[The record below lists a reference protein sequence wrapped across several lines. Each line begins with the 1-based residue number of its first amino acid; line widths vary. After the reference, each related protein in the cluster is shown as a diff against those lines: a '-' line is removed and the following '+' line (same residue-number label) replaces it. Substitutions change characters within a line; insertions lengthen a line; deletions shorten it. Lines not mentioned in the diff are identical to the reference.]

1 MTTKGRVSERPR
13 RGPPY
18 RVQLVIDPT
27 LAYFREVILG
37 VRQYGF
43 ETGRLDLID
52 RWLEHEQSDL
62 RTLVRRDSVE
72 GIVAAIHDPRI
83 EAKFH
88 QAPIP
93 VVNVSNTMP
102 FPRLPV
108 VTQDDRAVGRL
119 AAEHLVA
126 AGCRQ
131 FAFWGQHHARY
142 SMDRLAGFR
151 DVVSPTG
158 GEVDVRLMLPRYGR
172 REYSQILQWLSRQ
185 KPPLGVFAVLDAFAL
200 LVLRAA
206 RELGWRVPEDI
217 AVLGAG
223 DDDFLVAF
231 ERIPLSSVQLPAKKI
246 GYQAGAEIDRLISG
260 GKPSTGSVGL
270 APIGLHARQSTDV
283 LFVGD
288 EVVAKALRFIRSH
301 ATTSPYIGDIARVAG
316 IARTTLQKRFKAT
329 IGRTMLEE
337 IQRVRIECAKD
348 LLRTGD
354 LNLEMISERC
364 GFSSSQRFSV
374 LFRQHTG
381 LPPNRYRRSLR

>member
-1 MTTKGRVSERPR
+1 MTQKSRGSEAPHH
-13 RGPPY
+13 GPPY

-62 RTLVRRDSVE
+62 RTLVQRDSVQ
-72 GIVAAIHDPRI
+72 GIVAAIHDPRV
-83 EAKFH
+83 ETRFTKAT
-88 QAPIP
+88 IP

-102 FPRLPV
+102 FPRLTV
-108 VTQDDRAVGRL
+108 VTQDDRAVGQL

-126 AGCRQ
+126 SGCRQ
-131 FAFWGQHHARY
+131 FSFWGQHHARY
-142 SMDRLAGFR
+142 SMDRLEGFR
-151 DVVSPTG
+151 HVIGPAG
-158 GEVDVRLMLPRYGR
+158 GTVDVRLMLPRYGR
-172 REYSQILQWLSRQ
+172 REYGRILQWLSRQ
-185 KPPLGVFAVLDAFAL
+185 TPPLGVFAVLDAFAL

-231 ERIPLSSVQLPAKKI
+231 ERIPLSSVRLPAKKI
-246 GYQAGAEIDRLISG
+246 GYQAGAEIDRLMSG
-260 GKPSTGSVGL
+260 GKPSASSVGL
-270 APIGLHARQSTDV
+270 APIGIHARQSTDV

-288 EVVAKALRFIRSH
+288 EVVAKALRFIRSN

-316 IARTTLQKRFKAT
+316 IARTTLQKRFRAA

-337 IQRVRIECAKD
+337 IQRVRIEFAKD

-381 LPPNRYRRSLR
+381 LPPNRYRRSVH

>member
-1 MTTKGRVSERPR
+1 MLYSISSRKKAH

-52 RWLEHEQSDL
+52 RWLEHEQFDL
-62 RTLVRRDSVE
+62 PTLVQRDSVQ
-72 GIVAAIHDPRI
+72 GIVAAIHDPKI
-83 EAKFH
+83 EARFSKL
-88 QAPIP
+88 PIP

-102 FPRLPV
+102 VPRLRV

-119 AAEHLVA
+119 AAEHLWNS
-126 AGCRQ
+126 GCRQ
-131 FAFWGQHHARY
+131 FAFWGQHHALY
-142 SMDRLAGFR
+142 SMERLEGFR
-151 DVVSPTG
+151 SVIKP
-158 GEVDVRLMLPRYGR
+158 GEGTVDVRLMLPRYGR
-172 REYSQILQWLSRQ
+172 REYRRILQWLSRQ
-185 KPPLGVFAVLDAFAL
+185 KTPLGVFAVLDAFAV

-206 RELGWRVPEDI
+206 RELNWRVPEDI

-231 ERIPLSSVQLPAKKI
+231 ERIPLSSVRLPSRKI
-246 GYQAGAEIDRLISG
+246 GYEAGAEIDRMISG
-260 GKPSTGSVGL
+260 GKPAPKSTGL
-270 APIGLHARQSTDV
+270 APIGLHARQSTDT

-288 EVVAKALRFIRSH
+288 EVVAKALRYIRSS
-301 ATTSPYIGDIARVAG
+301 ATSSPYINDIARVAG
-316 IARTTLQKRFKAT
+316 VARTTLQKRFRSV
-329 IGRTMLEE
+329 IGRTMLDE
-337 IQRVRIECAKD
+337 IQRVRIETAKD
-348 LLRTGD
+348 LLRSGD
-354 LNLEMISERC
+354 LSLEMISERC

-381 LPPNRYRRSLR
+381 LPPNRFRRSVH